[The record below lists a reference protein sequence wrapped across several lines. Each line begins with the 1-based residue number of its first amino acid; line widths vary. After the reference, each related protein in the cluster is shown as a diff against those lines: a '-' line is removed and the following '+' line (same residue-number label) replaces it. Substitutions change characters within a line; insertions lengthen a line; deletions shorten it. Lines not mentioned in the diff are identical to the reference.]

1 MDGYVTPS
9 SQATIAS
16 DLFCSPMRS
25 LRLCIA
31 LVCVVTLTP
40 TSPTVDF
47 SYDFQDLLLKPKK
60 TP

>member
-1 MDGYVTPS
+1 
-9 SQATIAS
+9 
-16 DLFCSPMRS
+16 MRS

-47 SYDFQDLLLKPKK
+47 SHDFQDLLLKPKK